1 MKKLAM
7 LILMTMFMVS
17 LLGCQ
22 SSSEKYLEESLPA
35 MLQKLDNEH
44 YFNLLS
50 EDLVITSIEYTWF
63 SYTLKSD
70 VAMAILDFHLVLITY
85 EVLGVSSF
93 VYLDV
98 RESSRND
105 GLVNIVIIDTTKEA
119 YETDVTHHTHIEDND
134 EGFNVEKFKTESGSF
149 SEKNIND
156 AIEELTSNYA
166 KK

>member
-1 MKKLAM
+1 MKKLVM
-7 LILMTMFMVS
+7 LMVMMMFMVS

-22 SSSEKYLEESLPA
+22 SSSEKYLEENLPA
-35 MLQKLDNEH
+35 MLQKLDDEQ
-44 YFNLLS
+44 YINLLS

-63 SYTLKSD
+63 SYTIKSD
-70 VAMAILDFHLVLITY
+70 VAMAILDFHLVLISY

-105 GLVNIVIIDTTKEA
+105 GLTNIVIKDTTQEA
-119 YETDVTHHTHIEDND
+119 YETDVNYHTHIEDND
-134 EGFNVEKFKTESGSF
+134 EGFIVEQFKTETNAF
-149 SEKNIND
+149 SEKIIND
-156 AIEELTSNYA
+156 AIEELTSNYT